1 MNRFLIKLNFQI
13 RIADDNSRFDEQ
25 LRVIDALNEE
35 EAIFKGVALGRS
47 EETLYLNNEA
57 EEVNWKFLGITDVLN
72 VTAMKSGEMVSERLS
87 RKTDHASYTAFLK
100 KKSIEIQV
108 KSVSFV

>member
-13 RIADDNSRFDEQ
+13 RIADDKTRFDEQ

-35 EAIFKGVALGRS
+35 EALFKGVALGRG

-57 EEVNWKFLGITDVLN
+57 EEVSWKFLGVTDVIGL
-72 VTAMKSGEMVSERLS
+72 TSLKSGELVTERLI
-87 RKTDHASYTAFLK
+87 RKTDHASYTSFLK

>member
-13 RIADDNSRFDEQ
+13 RIADDSTRFDEQ
-25 LRVIDALNEE
+25 LRVTDALNEE
-35 EAIFKGVALGRS
+35 EAIFKGLALGRR
-47 EETLYLNNEA
+47 EETLYLNSEA
-57 EEVNWKFLGITDVLN
+57 EEVSWKFLGVTDVINLTTMKTGDL
-72 VTAMKSGEMVSERLS
+72 VTERLT

-100 KKSIEIQV
+100 KKSLEIQV